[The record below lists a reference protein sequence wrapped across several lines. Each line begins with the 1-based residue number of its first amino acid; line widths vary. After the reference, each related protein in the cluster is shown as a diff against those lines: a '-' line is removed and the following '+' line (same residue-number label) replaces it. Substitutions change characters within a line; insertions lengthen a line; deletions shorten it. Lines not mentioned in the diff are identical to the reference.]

1 VAARRWPRRDFDN
14 SAPIGRPKHRG
25 NARRLARLPRHSAG
39 ADLAVHEDMS
49 FPALTS
55 EAPAVSDTTSCE
67 AILASI
73 TALPSDWHRAGT
85 MSADVLAAM
94 VRLLGPHVRRSV
106 ETGAG
111 KTTLLL
117 SHLSARHTVFAIDG
131 GKSLTVTRRSPL
143 LNVDRVEFVDGPT
156 QRTLFDYH
164 FAEPLDVVLIDG
176 PHGYP
181 FPEMEYWVLYRH
193 IREGGWLIVDDIHIP
208 TIHRLFTFLRE
219 EPMFE
224 LVETVQYTAFFR
236 RTAAPLFDPYCDGW
250 YLQPFNTARF
260 PAKAAE
266 EPRRSVEDYRARL
279 VPLIQS
285 WNASG
290 ARVAVFGIGQ
300 HTHRLLRMV
309 PELLSLPL
317 VAFLDSDPGHA
328 GTTYRGVPVRT
339 PDWVDGHC
347 DIVLCSSFAHELAQM
362 AMLDHARV
370 KAVPSHLRPTS

>member
-1 VAARRWPRRDFDN
+1 VDLALIAEMSFSAAASEPVPLPHATAGD
-14 SAPIGRPKHRG
+14 SV
-25 NARRLARLPRHSAG
+25 LARIA
-39 ADLAVHEDMS
+39 
-49 FPALTS
+49 
-55 EAPAVSDTTSCE
+55 
-67 AILASI
+67 
-73 TALPSDWHRAGT
+73 ALPSDWHGAGT

-94 VRLLGPHVRRSV
+94 VRLIGPRVQRSV

-117 SHLSARHTVFAIDG
+117 SHLSERHTVFAIDG

-143 LNVDRVEFVDGPT
+143 LNGDRVEFVDGPT
-156 QRTLFDYH
+156 QRTLFDYR

-181 FPEMEYWVLYRH
+181 FPELEYWVLYRH

-266 EPRRSVEDYRARL
+266 EPRRAVEDYRARL

-285 WNASG
+285 WKTSG

-300 HTHRLLRMV
+300 HTHRLLRTV
-309 PELLSLPL
+309 PELLSLPI
-317 VAFLDSDPGHA
+317 VAFLDSDPSRT

-347 DIVLCSSFAHELAQM
+347 DVVLCSSFAHELTQM
-362 AMLDHARV
+362 ALLDRANV
-370 KAVPSHLRPTS
+370 KVVPSHLRPTS